1 MRLSANLQGIHA
13 AWQCRLFPALFFILF
28 FWNSFSSAAPR
39 LTGSCDGFIMTES
52 HRKLLVLLLLL
63 PNADDDDDNHH
74 NEHNDDGDE
83 ATQDTRRN

>member
-1 MRLSANLQGIHA
+1 MAVQTA
-13 AWQCRLFPALFFILF
+13 PCFILF

-63 PNADDDDDNHH
+63 LPNADDDDDNHH